1 MSCSSPRSVTDLKDS
16 ASCPLL
22 DLSDSETVGEP
33 LTRLSYVLAN
43 AWLSVD
49 IRTEHPLGMFN
60 SSSERRIPILAV
72 SAEVLWSKV
81 VEVDGILIH
90 PVLTTSLPRRSIK
103 TKDPPPIGSS
113 SKNIPCCLSSKPLA
127 GCVRIH

>member
-1 MSCSSPRSVTDLKDS
+1 MSCSSPKSVTDLKES

-49 IRTEHPLGMFN
+49 IRTEHPLGVFN
-60 SSSERRIPILAV
+60 SSSERRIPILAVSV

-90 PVLTTSLPRRSIK
+90 PVFTTSLPR
-103 TKDPPPIGSS
+103 
-113 SKNIPCCLSSKPLA
+113 
-127 GCVRIH
+127 IHLR